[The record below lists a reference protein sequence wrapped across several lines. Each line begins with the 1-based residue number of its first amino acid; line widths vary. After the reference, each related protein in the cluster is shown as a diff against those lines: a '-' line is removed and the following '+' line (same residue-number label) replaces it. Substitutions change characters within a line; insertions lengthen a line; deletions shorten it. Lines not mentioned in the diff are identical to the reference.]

1 MRRAANRR
9 YRRRSRYVVGSL
21 MLIPLIDIFTNILL
35 FLLVSYSVEG
45 NIVNV
50 DSRFKLPVST
60 SQATPKLKLNVQVT
74 PDDIILDG
82 ERVAGVKEALSKQ
95 DISIP
100 LLHDALNENTKKV
113 EFIMKNNPDFK
124 FSGEVM
130 IQADKSIPFLLLE
143 KVMYT
148 CGQAGYGN
156 ISLAVMSRE

>member
-1 MRRAANRR
+1 
-9 YRRRSRYVVGSL
+9 

-50 DSRFKLPVST
+50 DSKFKLPVST
-60 SQATPKLKLNVQVT
+60 SRETPKMKLNVQVT
-74 PDDIILDG
+74 ADDIILDG
-82 ERVAGVKEALSKQ
+82 ERVAGVKETLSKQ
-95 DISIP
+95 DIGISP
-100 LLHDALNENTKKV
+100 LNKALNENTKKV

-130 IQADKSIPFLLLE
+130 IQADKSIPFVLLE

>member
-1 MRRAANRR
+1 
-9 YRRRSRYVVGSL
+9 

-45 NIVNV
+45 NIINV
-50 DSRFKLPVST
+50 DPRFKLPVST
-60 SQATPKLKLNVQVT
+60 SRQTPKTKLNVQVT
-74 PDDIILDG
+74 PDDIIIEG
-82 ERVAGVKEALSKQ
+82 ERVAVVKDVLTVQDLS
-95 DISIP
+95 ISP
-100 LLHDALNENTKKV
+100 MVSALNENTKKV

-124 FSGEVM
+124 FTGEVN
-130 IQADKSIPFLLLE
+130 IQADKTIPFVLLE

>member
-1 MRRAANRR
+1 MKSLGRHKRKRIR
-9 YRRRSRYVVGSL
+9 YAVGSL

-45 NIVNV
+45 NIINV
-50 DSRFKLPVST
+50 DPRFKLPVST
-60 SQATPKLKLNVQVT
+60 SRQTPKMKLNVQVT
-74 PDDIILDG
+74 PDDIIIEG
-82 ERVAGVKEALSKQ
+82 ERVAGVRDVLTVDDLS
-95 DISIP
+95 ISSMVS
-100 LLHDALNENTKKV
+100 ALNENTKKV

-124 FSGEVM
+124 FTGEVN
-130 IQADKSIPFLLLE
+130 IQADQTIPFVLLE

>member
-1 MRRAANRR
+1 M
-9 YRRRSRYVVGSL
+9 GSL

-60 SQATPKLKLNVQVT
+60 SRTSPKMKLNLQVT
-74 PDDIILDG
+74 PDDIILEG
-82 ERVAGVKEALSKQ
+82 EKVAGVKEALSSQ
-95 DISIP
+95 EISIP
-100 LLHDALNENTKKV
+100 LLNNALNENTKKV
-113 EFIMKNNPDFK
+113 QFIMKNNPDFK
-124 FSGEVM
+124 FSGDVM
-130 IQADKSIPFLLLE
+130 IQADKSIPFVLLE